1 MRVITLYCGEC
12 GDSSS
17 ECRFVCIGGCIAS
30 VKTWRVFEEEWR
42 QVLDRSEIR
51 VFKMDDFESHRG
63 EFEKWKD
70 KPNEHRAFLAQ
81 LITVLQ
87 KHLFV
92 YFAAS
97 EPVYKTMDGKLVMR
111 DDPYF
116 DCLVA
121 ILDSALGY
129 LESFEFDEKVQIVFA
144 DYAEHSSPAR
154 QLFPEARG
162 RVGGLCDR
170 LVSDA
175 YGLLSDVVP
184 LQPADLIAFEV
195 RKERER
201 LALRP
206 RDQQRWPL
214 TQLLTK
220 PFYWNGYFRPPS
232 PTP

>member
-1 MRVITLYCGEC
+1 VITLYCGES

-30 VKTWRVFEEEWR
+30 VKTWTLFEKEWR
-42 QVLDRSEIR
+42 QVLDRAEIR
-51 VFKMDDFESHRG
+51 AFQMTDFENYQG

-70 KPNEHRAFLAQ
+70 RPNEHQAFLAQ
-81 LITVLQ
+81 LMAVLQ
-87 KHLFV
+87 KYLFV
-92 YFAAS
+92 YLAAS

-121 ILDSALGY
+121 ILDSALSY
-129 LESFEFDEKVQIVFA
+129 LETFELDEKIEMVFA
-144 DYAEHSSPAR
+144 DHPEHSSPAR
-154 QLFPEARG
+154 HLFPEARG
-162 RVGGLCDR
+162 RIGRLCDR
-170 LVSDA
+170 LVSDRYA
-175 YGLLSDVVP
+175 LLRDIVP
-184 LQPADLIAFEV
+184 LQPADLVAFEV

-206 RDQQRWPL
+206 RDTQRWPL
-214 TQLLTK
+214 SQLLTK

-232 PTP
+232 PSP